1 MIEPPR
7 QRLLLAQLEAQSKR
21 GVIFVSIERKIT
33 GHAERLTITDRA
45 KRRQHGRH
53 ALAGRTPKG
62 AFSSTSRSARRPDL
76 AESTP

>member
-45 KRRQHGRH
+45 KRRQHGR
-53 ALAGRTPKG
+53 LP
-62 AFSSTSRSARRPDL
+62 
-76 AESTP
+76 